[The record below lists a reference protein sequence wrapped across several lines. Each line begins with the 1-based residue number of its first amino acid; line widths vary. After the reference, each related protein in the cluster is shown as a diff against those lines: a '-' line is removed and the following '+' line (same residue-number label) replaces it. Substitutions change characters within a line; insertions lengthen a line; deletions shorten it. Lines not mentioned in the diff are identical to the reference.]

1 METGRAWV
9 HADHRNLDEED
20 GIALLAM
27 LIPPH
32 APVDR
37 RCPVTGKT
45 GPLAGIRV
53 LDMTR
58 LAPGPYGSMLLADLG
73 AEVIVIGGGRS
84 GLPVPA
90 LSRGKEFITLDL
102 KTDEGRAALHRL
114 VAESDVFMEGFRPG
128 VADRIGAGYAELSE
142 INRRLVYCSVTGYGQ
157 TGPLAGRAGHDINY
171 LAIGGALGTFGPAD
185 GPPVPPLNLVADF
198 AGGGLLAAF
207 GIVGAL
213 YERERS
219 GHGQYLDAAMVDG
232 VLSMMGMNFVD
243 WGGRSLPRRGEGVLA
258 GSMPA
263 YRCYACADGGY
274 VAVGALEDAFFANL
288 WKALDLGEVPNH
300 LDPTNWDVITERLE
314 TSFRNRTRA
323 EWTEFFAEVD
333 ACVTPVLAPH
343 ELAGSDQIAHRHP
356 GFRADSVPAVPVYSR
371 TAARPGETD
380 TEDVTERV
388 LGRFGIPP
396 EDARKAAGSA
406 GGGAVK
412 GLRWPPV

>member
-1 METGRAWV
+1 M

>member
-1 METGRAWV
+1 MTGR
-9 HADHRNLDEED
+9 
-20 GIALLAM
+20 
-27 LIPPH
+27 
-32 APVDR
+32 
-37 RCPVTGKT
+37 T

-73 AEVIVIGGGRS
+73 AEVIAIGGGRS

-102 KTDEGRAALHRL
+102 KADEGRAALHRL

-128 VADRIGAGYAELSE
+128 VADRIGAGHAELGE
-142 INRRLVYCSVTGYGQ
+142 INPRLIYCSVTGYGQ

-207 GIVGAL
+207 GILGAL

-232 VLSMMGMNFVD
+232 VLSMMGMNFAD
-243 WGGRSLPRRGEGVLA
+243 WGGASLPGRGSGVLA

-263 YRCYACADGGY
+263 YRCYACSDGRY
-274 VAVGALEDAFFANL
+274 VAVGALENAFFANL
-288 WKALDLGEVPNH
+288 WQALGLGEVPNH
-300 LDPTNWDVITERLE
+300 FDPANWDMITERLDA
-314 TSFRNRTRA
+314 SFGTRTMA
-323 EWTEFFAEVD
+323 EWTEFFAEID
-333 ACVTPVLAPH
+333 ACVTPVLEPH
-343 ELAGSDQIAHRHP
+343 ELAGSHQISRRYR

-371 TAARPGETD
+371 SAAQVGETD
-380 TEDVTERV
+380 TEDATERV

-396 EDARKAAGSA
+396 EDARKAVGSA
-406 GGGAVK
+406 GVGAVK